1 MIDDAAEKPWAM
13 LPGPKWGTPL
23 QAKTWLIEQ
32 RRLLGWSHKDV
43 AKAFFE
49 CAVRSDLYIGPG
61 GGALFDRATEKRV
74 ARFEQEGQHIPDWVY
89 WLPLVIQHAQ
99 VPLEDR
105 WEWERENIPEHSD
118 SRSEREEEEYHSRL
132 FELDDNE
139 IALITRFREMDTD
152 ERGFLLL
159 VADPKMLRWWMDTVK
174 RAAERDTD
182 LVTLLNKALSQPGI
196 GA

>member
-1 MIDDAAEKPWAM
+1 MINGALEKPWAM
-13 LPGPKWGTPL
+13 LPGPKWDTPL

-74 ARFEQEGQHIPDWVY
+74 ARFEREGEHIPHWAY
-89 WLPLVIQHAQ
+89 WMPLVIQHAQ

-105 WEWERENIPEHSD
+105 WEWERENIPEHGD
-118 SRSEREEEEYHSRL
+118 SRRDREEEEYHSRL

-139 IALITRFREMDTD
+139 IALITRFREMDAD
-152 ERGFLLL
+152 ERDFLRFL
-159 VADPKMLRWWMDTVK
+159 AEPKMLRWWMDIVK
-174 RAAERDTD
+174 RAHERGTD
-182 LVTLLNKALSQPGI
+182 LVALLDETLSRSVAGT
-196 GA
+196 

>member
-1 MIDDAAEKPWAM
+1 MVNDTVEDRWAP
-13 LPGPKWGTPL
+13 LPGPKWVTAL

-61 GGALFDRATEKRV
+61 GGPRFDRATEKRI
-74 ARFEQEGQHIPDWVY
+74 ARFEREGQHIPDWVY

-105 WEWERENIPEHSD
+105 WDWERKNIPGHSD
-118 SRSEREEEEYHSRL
+118 LRDEREEEEYHSHL
-132 FELDDNE
+132 FHLDDDE
-139 IALITRFREMDTD
+139 IALITRFREMDAD
-152 ERGFLLL
+152 ERGFLRF
-159 VADPKMLRWWMDTVK
+159 VAEPKMLRWWMDTAK
-174 RAAERDTD
+174 RADERDTN
-182 LVTLLNKALSQPGI
+182 LVELLDEALSRSGV